1 MYLLDSHAAEHA
13 AHHHGALQEFFVNL
27 FCKLFGVE
35 DGNPLAEIP
44 AHFLYDLLRTFL
56 IFIIVLS
63 VVSFLKTYIPV
74 ASVRKSLLKVNRY
87 VAIVI
92 AAFAGILSSTCI
104 CTNVPLFL
112 GFLAFGI
119 PVHLAMTYL
128 IAASMVNITSLLS
141 MAAITDIRF
150 TAVYTGVCL
159 LMTIV
164 AGIILSFIDGEKYI
178 HRDRISAG
186 ALDPDRRPTV
196 SERWGYAL
204 HETKHT
210 LRDQW
215 VYIVIGVALSA
226 LINGFVNLDFAEKIS
241 SFGFWGVLGVTVL
254 GLVLHT
260 DVVSVLPVVSALLR
274 VGVPYG
280 MLIALITS
288 LAFFSIP
295 MVIMVKKTVS
305 LRYVAYSWVI
315 LFALILITGQV
326 LLVVT

>member
-1 MYLLDSHAAEHA
+1 MFLLDAHAAEH
-13 AHHHGALQEFFVNL
+13 AHHHGALQEFFVSL

-44 AHFLYDLLRTFL
+44 AHFLYDLLRTFV
-56 IFIIVLS
+56 IFLVVLTI
-63 VVSFLKTYIPV
+63 VSFLKTYIPV
-74 ASVRKSLLKVNRY
+74 ASVRRALLKVNRY

-128 IAASMVNITSLLS
+128 VAASMINITSLLS
-141 MAAITDIRF
+141 MAAITDLRF
-150 TAVYTGVCL
+150 TAVYIAVCL

-164 AGIILSFIDGEKYI
+164 TGIILSFIDGEKYVY
-178 HRDRISAG
+178 RDRLSAG
-186 ALDPDRRPTV
+186 ALDPAQKPSF
-196 SERWGYAL
+196 SERWHYAL

-215 VYIVIGVALSA
+215 IYIVIGVAISA
-226 LINGFVNLDFAEKIS
+226 LINGFVNLEFAEKIS
-241 SFGFWGVLGVTVL
+241 GFGFWGVLGVTIV

-274 VGVPYG
+274 VDVPYG
-280 MLIALITS
+280 MLIALVTS

-305 LRYVAYSWVI
+305 LRYIAYSWVVM
-315 LFALILITGQV
+315 FVLILISGQV
-326 LLVVT
+326 LLVLQ